1 VIRFDAPDPPLHR
14 RLRRRLARHR
24 RVVAA
29 GLTGTGVW
37 LAASSVVSAVA
48 PPTLDV
54 VVAATDLPAGTVVT
68 AGDLGSRRWPADLVP
83 AGAVTGD
90 DAVGS
95 RLVAPLRAGDPLTD
109 AAVHGAGGAAVGD
122 DRVQV
127 VAGLADPWSASL
139 VVPGDRVDVH
149 LPADGFEFGAPVDG
163 SHAGAT
169 STVLAE
175 RAVVVRLLGEPPQ
188 SSGLLDAP
196 GPASSG
202 TALVVAVTAA
212 EGRRLAAVAGRGV
225 ALTVPPPA
233 DAGQVDAPRADA
245 EGIDDRG

>member
-1 VIRFDAPDPPLHR
+1 VIRFDTPDPPWHR

-29 GLTGTGVW
+29 GLTVTGVW
-37 LAASSVVSAVA
+37 LGASGLVSVVT

-54 VVAATDLPAGTVVT
+54 VVAAVDLPAGTVVT
-68 AGDLGSRRWPADLVP
+68 AGDVGTRRWPADLVP

-90 DAVGS
+90 DAVGA

-109 AAVHGAGGAAVGD
+109 AALHGSGGAAVGD

-163 SHAGAT
+163 SHAGAP

-175 RAVVVRLLGEPPQ
+175 RAVVVRLLGEPPGAQ

-202 TALVVAVTAA
+202 TALVLAVTAA

-225 ALTVPPPA
+225 ALTVPPPP
-233 DAGQVDAPRADA
+233 DAEQVD
-245 EGIDDRG
+245 GRG